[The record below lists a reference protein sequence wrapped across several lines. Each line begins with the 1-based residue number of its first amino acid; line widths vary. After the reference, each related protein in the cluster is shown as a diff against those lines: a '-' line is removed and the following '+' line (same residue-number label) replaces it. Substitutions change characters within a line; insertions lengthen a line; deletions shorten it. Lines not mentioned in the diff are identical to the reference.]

1 MGAYVMM
8 RRWLAAAAVVACLG
22 GAAQA
27 QFYYFGRNKV
37 QYTDFSWHVLRT
49 EHFHIY
55 YYEGMEDLARRGAA
69 VAEEAYLRLEERFNH
84 SISHPIPLI
93 FYSSHLHFQQ
103 TNTTSG
109 FIPEGVGGF
118 FEFLKGRVV
127 IPSNGSSVQFAHVI
141 RHELVHVFTMSK
153 FNRVLTDHRAP
164 LDRIAPLWFTEGLA
178 EYWSTTW
185 DTQADL
191 VVRDAV
197 MNNYVP
203 GTERMYRIAGTYL
216 MYKLGQNVCEFIA
229 RRFGEEKLLLL
240 FENVWK
246 AKSWE
251 EVWKQTLGVDYEEFD
266 QLWLYDLQKR
276 YYPLLT
282 DQDLPSAVT
291 RKLVD
296 RGFNAKPVVHASD
309 GGRRVYYVG
318 NLLGYTSIYRIDP
331 EAEEPEPELVV
342 KGEQSHE
349 LEAFHPFQSKLSLT
363 ADGRMAFVT
372 KTGETD
378 ALHIYDTRAGS
389 FLETYRFR
397 DLVVI
402 GSPSWAPDGQ
412 RLVFSSIDRSGDQDL
427 YLFDVRGDRLKKLT
441 NDLYDDRD
449 PAWSPDGRTI
459 AFSSDRTSYGPKG
472 RYNLFTVDTTGVDIR
487 YVTFGDAT
495 DHAPAWS
502 PDGRWLAFTSDVDG
516 VNNIWA
522 VDMTA
527 PEASRSMRRVT
538 SFITSS
544 SDPAWG
550 GRDDLVCTVYER
562 GTFQIRSIEDVA
574 ARLDTAEVRPI
585 PAPDR
590 LNGWQPERL
599 SGAMAQEPINYTKEY
614 SLDLAQSQIS
624 TDPVFGTIGGAALA
638 MSDLLGNDIYTFLIY
653 NTAQVQS
660 EILDNFNVAISR
672 MSLGSRVNHAYGIFR
687 FAGNRYDLTDPNLF
701 YYERSFGGYFVLSYP
716 LSRFRRVEAGVT
728 VSNSDKDIYV
738 EAPRRALLVSNSLS
752 YIWDTSLWGPSG
764 PVDGRR
770 MKLTLAYTDDIQY
783 ANVSYYSIIADYR
796 EYLRLTT
803 RSAWALRGHI
813 WYNEGIEARRFFM
826 GGSWDLRGW
835 PRWSIR
841 GQKLWMASQEL
852 RFPFVDEFTV
862 RLPFVGIGFG
872 SIRGALYTDVG
883 GAWDDVYRD
892 TKGSIGAGV
901 RMNLGGVIVLRYDIG
916 KRVEQDLR
924 KLQKGLYYQFFFGWD
939 F

>member
-1 MGAYVMM
+1 MTT
-8 RRWLAAAAVVACLG
+8 RRWVAAVAVLALFWG
-22 GAAQA
+22 QAQA

-37 QYTDFSWHVLRT
+37 QYTDFAWQVLRT

-69 VAEEAYLRLEERFNH
+69 VAEEAYSRLEERFNH

-103 TNTTSG
+103 TNTTPG

-127 IPSNGSSVQFAHVI
+127 IPSNGSSAQFAHVI

-164 LDRIAPLWFTEGLA
+164 LDRAAPLWFTEGLA

-197 MNNYVP
+197 MYNYVP
-203 GTERMYRIAGTYL
+203 GTDQMYRISGSYL
-216 MYKLGQNVCEFIA
+216 MYKLGQNVCAYVA

-240 FENVWK
+240 FENAWK
-246 AKSWE
+246 SKTWE
-251 EVWKQTLGVDYEEFD
+251 ETWKLTLGVNFKEFD
-266 QLWLYDLQKR
+266 KEWLYDLRKQ
-276 YYPLLT
+276 YYPLLSHE
-282 DQDLPSAVT
+282 DLPSRVT
-291 RKLVD
+291 RTLVEE
-296 RGFNAKPVVHASD
+296 GFNAKPVVERAD
-309 GGRRVYYVG
+309 GHRAVYYVG
-318 NLLGYTSIYRIDP
+318 NVIGYTSIYRVDP
-331 EAEEPEPELVV
+331 DAEKPEPELVV
-342 KGEQSHE
+342 KGEQTHE
-349 LEAFHPFQSKLSLT
+349 LEAFHPFQAKLSIT
-363 ADGRMAFVT
+363 TDGRLAFVS

-378 ALHIYDTRAGS
+378 ALHVYDTRART
-389 FLETYRFR
+389 LLQTYRFR

-402 GSPSWAPDGQ
+402 GSPSWSPDGR
-412 RLVFSSIDRSGDQDL
+412 RLVFSSIDRTGNNDL
-427 YLFDVRGDRLKKLT
+427 YLFDLQGERLTKVT

-449 PAWSPDGRTI
+449 PAWSPDGGRI
-459 AFSSDRTSYGPKG
+459 AFSSDRTPNGPG
-472 RYNLFTVDTTGVDIR
+472 GGYNLFTIDTAGTDIR
-487 YVTFGDAT
+487 YVTFGRSIEQ
-495 DHAPAWS
+495 APAWS
-502 PDGRWLAFTSDVDG
+502 PDGRWLAFTSDIDG

-522 VDMTA
+522 IDMTA
-527 PEASRSMRRVT
+527 PEGSRSMRRLT

-550 GRDDLVCTVYER
+550 GRNDLVFTVYER
-562 GTFQIRSIEDVA
+562 GSFQIRAIDDVSE
-574 ARLDTAEVRPI
+574 RLDTAEVRPV
-585 PAPDR
+585 PTPDR
-590 LNGWQPERL
+590 LDGWEPERL
-599 SGAMAQEPINYTKEY
+599 SGAMAQEPIRYTKDY

-624 TDPVFGTIGGAALA
+624 TDPVFGTVGGAALA
-638 MSDLLGNDIYTFLIY
+638 MSDLLGNDQYFFLIY

-660 EILDNFNVAISR
+660 ELLDNFNVAISR
-672 MSLGSRVNHAYGIFR
+672 ISLGSRVNYAYGIFR

-728 VSNSDKDIYV
+728 VSNSDKDIYID
-738 EAPRRALLVSNSLS
+738 APRRALLVSNTLS

-783 ANVSYYSIIADYR
+783 ANVSYYSLIADYR

-803 RSAWALRGHI
+803 RSAWALRGHL

-841 GQKLWMASQEL
+841 GQKLWLASQEL
-852 RFPFVDEFTV
+852 RFPFIDELTV

-883 GAWDDVYRD
+883 GAWDDTYRD

-901 RMNLGGVIVLRYDIG
+901 RINLGGVIVLRYDIG